1 MPKSLRIELLE
12 GKKKE
17 MMKNSALKT
26 FEVTDSNGIIRIVP
40 KWLKD
45 ILDRHLRY
53 AFCSTEN
60 GRVELFFPYPFDER
74 VFDGVVEMAPPG
86 RVVGRVVGHHE
97 SDRAENVIVVVMSF

>member
-45 ILDRHLRY
+45 ILDRHPRY
-53 AFCSTEN
+53 AFRNTEN
-60 GRVELFFPYPFDER
+60 GRVELFFQYPHDER
-74 VFDGVVEMAPPG
+74 AHDAVVEMAPSG
-86 RVVGRVVGHHE
+86 RVVGRVVGPCE
-97 SDRAENVIVVVMSF
+97 SDCTKKVVTVVMSF